1 MSMPPPPPPPPPNE
15 KTTGTKKWQ
24 TQLEQESEEGSFLK
38 ITEGQGARSF
48 GFSQKQKEMML
59 FIDYCSRRGRCT
71 LPFAVEYSSEFKPV
85 LNSIRNEL
93 KTLAAMAIHEH
104 ISGFKYKDGDKYIN
118 VNDDA
123 SYEKMK
129 AFSCRTKHYEVLG
142 VKLINT
148 KQEALISWV

>member
-15 KTTGTKKWQ
+15 KNHWSEKWQ
-24 TQLEQESEEGSFLK
+24 TRLQQDSEEGGFLT

-59 FIDYCSRRGRCT
+59 FIDYYSRRGRCT
-71 LPFAVEYSSEFKPV
+71 LPFAVEYSSEFEPV

-93 KTLAAMAIHEH
+93 KTLAAIDEH
-104 ISGFKYKDGDKYIN
+104 ISGFKYKDGDRYIN

-129 AFSCRTKHYEVLG
+129 EFSCRTKHHEVLC
-142 VKLINT
+142 VTLIKT